1 MRFSQSFLDEI
12 RARVS
17 ISSVIGRSV
26 QWDKRKTNAGKGD
39 FWACC
44 PFHGEKSAS
53 FHCEDRKGRYHCFGC
68 KVSGDIFTY
77 LVEKEGVPFPE
88 AVERLAMEAGLEMP
102 KLSPEAEAREERRAN
117 LYDVMQMA
125 QDFFASQ
132 LQSAAGAKARGYLSD
147 RGLSAAVQQDFGIG
161 YAPNDRHALG
171 KVLARHKVTPDQMV
185 EAGLVIRPDDGKPSY
200 DRFRDRIMFPIRDAR
215 GRVIGF
221 GGRVLD
227 GGEPKYLNSPETPV
241 FVKGHELYGLF
252 EARQAIRER
261 GHVIVV
267 EGYMDVV
274 ALAQLGIGNV
284 VATLGTA
291 CTAEHVAKL
300 MRFTDAIVFSFD
312 GDAAGRRAAA
322 RALEAALPH
331 AGDTRQIRFLF
342 LPPEHDPDSFVRAQ
356 GPAAFEACVDD
367 AVPLS
372 RQLIEQAG
380 AECDLDTAEGRARL
394 LANARPLWSRLP
406 DGALKRQLLADLAA
420 AGRIEPA
427 ELRELWGGARRA
439 TAAVAGTDSQR
450 QFMRG
455 SWRQPAR
462 SINRATANLLD
473 RALWLLVHRSELW
486 ATLDAQAHDLLA
498 GPPGTYGMLFA
509 ALERCLVEHGA
520 MTPAALLAHL
530 REEQPDAARDAVL
543 ERVGALHDPDLDADL
558 PRELARVVDRLRL
571 RAIEDELAL
580 LFESGELSGEA
591 RLRESELRRL
601 QRELKAQLSGAGAT
615 SA

>member
-1 MRFSQSFLDEI
+1 MIPASFVQELI
-12 RARVS
+12 NRADIVG
-17 ISSVIGRSV
+17 VVGRYV
-26 QWDKRKTNAGKGD
+26 ELKKAGINHKGL
-39 FWACC
+39 C
-44 PFHGEKSAS
+44 PFHGEKTPS
-53 FHCEDRKGRYHCFGC
+53 FIVSPSRQSYHCFGC
-68 KVSGDIFTY
+68 GAHGDAIRF
-77 LVEKEGVPFPE
+77 LMEHAGLGFVEAVRELAAQAGMGVPE
-88 AVERLAMEAGLEMP
+88 DERSA
-102 KLSPEAEAREERRAN
+102 AERERAREIKGRQSSLTEVLAHAAAHYRQQLKASPRAI
-117 LYDVMQMA
+117 D
-125 QDFFASQ
+125 
-132 LQSAAGAKARGYLSD
+132 YLKK
-147 RGLSAAVQQDFGIG
+147 RGLTGAIAARFALG
-161 YAPNDRHALG
+161 YAPDGWRALAS
-171 KVLARHKVTPDQMV
+171 VFPHYDDPLLV
-185 EAGLVIRPDDGKPSY
+185 ESGLVVVQGEDGEEQHRY

-300 MRFTDAIVFSFD
+300 MRFTDAIIFSFD

-427 ELRELWGGARRA
+427 ELRELWGGVRRA
-439 TAAVAGTDSQR
+439 TAAVAGTDSRR
-450 QFMRG
+450 QIMRG